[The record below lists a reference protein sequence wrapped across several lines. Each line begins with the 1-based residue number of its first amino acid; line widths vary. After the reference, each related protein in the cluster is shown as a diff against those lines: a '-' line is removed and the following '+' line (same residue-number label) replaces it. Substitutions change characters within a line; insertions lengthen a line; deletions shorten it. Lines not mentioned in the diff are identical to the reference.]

1 MTNKNTGNGLRTVR
15 ANENSVPKAH
25 KPPHWY
31 RRMLNRMKSAWE
43 RTSTRAK
50 IGVAVAGAC
59 TTAAC
64 GGDTVT
70 VETPPIPDPTGVCG
84 NIESRISP
92 EGTARLGLN
101 ETMLQLGEVAY
112 LTDDALVR
120 VERMAETLSG
130 TKATLKLVDEDG
142 RSLSNIQDP
151 SDGET
156 IPATSDALA
165 PGDSWTFVVDGVS
178 YTLTVCAIVHTED
191 GDYVILTSSPGFD
204 WCAPVDRTVP
214 VETETYETNTYGTET
229 INADVRE
236 IGEEPRSRD
245 DVECTALSGEIITES
260 AELEVPMA
268 PGVQPEDSRVKI
280 LGELWEVIELNAS
293 GEILFGKSMVSG
305 LVETG
310 ERLVTGVDNLELLVT
325 EVANYDGTYKANLVV
340 SVPGF
345 ELELVEGAVA
355 GTLIRVSLPGGDVYV
370 RVNEVNADGTVKLEV
385 LGQARTMKNHG
396 TWTKGETEYGV
407 SLSTEGSNV
416 TGWTLTKQ

>member
-1 MTNKNTGNGLRTVR
+1 
-15 ANENSVPKAH
+15 
-25 KPPHWY
+25 
-31 RRMLNRMKSAWE
+31 
-43 RTSTRAK
+43 
-50 IGVAVAGAC
+50 
-59 TTAAC
+59 
-64 GGDTVT
+64 
-70 VETPPIPDPTGVCG
+70 
-84 NIESRISP
+84 
-92 EGTARLGLN
+92 
-101 ETMLQLGEVAY
+101 MLQLGEVAY

-120 VERMAETLSG
+120 VDGMAETMSG

-151 SDGET
+151 ADGET

-165 PGDSWTFVVDGVS
+165 PGDSWTFEVEENGVKKAF
-178 YTLTVCAIVHTED
+178 TVTVCAIVHTEE

-204 WCAPVDRTVP
+204 WCAPVDRLVP
-214 VETETYETNTYGTET
+214 VEPDTYETNTYGTET
-229 INADVRE
+229 INAEVRE
-236 IGEEPRSRD
+236 TGEEARGRD
-245 DVECTALSGEIITES
+245 YVECTAVSGEIMTES

-293 GEILFGKSMVSG
+293 GEILLGKSVVSG

-325 EVANYDGTYKANLVV
+325 QVANYDGTYKANLVV

-385 LGQARTMKNHG
+385 LGQARTMEDHG
-396 TWTKGETEYGV
+396 TWTNGETEYGV
-407 SLSTEGSNV
+407 SLDAEGSNV
-416 TGWTLTKQ
+416 AGWTLTKQ